1 MTEDER
7 LAQLRRELD
16 ELGEAPLSS
25 HPETLERVHRA
36 LVDELDA
43 LADVDAADPARGRGH
58 GDQPDAAAGQP
69 AETPGTDGGQGRV
82 DQDGGA
88 RS

>member
-7 LAQLRRELD
+7 LAQLRGELD
-16 ELGEAPLSS
+16 ALAELPLSS

-43 LADVDAADPARGRGH
+43 LADVDAADAAGAATHGDEPPTARG
-58 GDQPDAAAGQP
+58 PDDATGA
-69 AETPGTDGGQGRV
+69 TRQGA
-82 DQDGGA
+82 DPHGGA
-88 RS
+88 PS